1 MNNKKVIVVSVIILA
16 VIVAILFYNKSRSK
30 AKSTSEILTSIS
42 VSVAKVEKQ
51 NLTSTRSMVGTIA
64 ANNDVA
70 IISETSGKVTAVY
83 AEVGQHVSAG
93 APIVQI
99 DDELKK
105 AAYIS
110 AETNYEKAKKDLER
124 FESLYKQ
131 NATTDQQIEGTRLA
145 AKAAEAQ
152 FITIRRQYNDTKIS
166 TPISGI
172 VTSRN
177 VDVGSYVSN
186 NMLVANVVDI
196 SRLKVKINVSESD
209 AFGLKVGDKVEVTT
223 DVYQGV
229 RYAGKIKSISSKA
242 DEAHTYPV
250 EVTLE
255 NSKQH
260 PLRAGMFGRISFE
273 SKMNSDVLAIPRE
286 ALVGSM
292 KTPQVYIVDGGV
304 ARLRNI
310 VAGSEIGTA
319 ISVLGGLK
327 EGDIVVTNGQNNL
340 KDSVA
345 VTIMNKDFAK

>member
-1 MNNKKVIVVSVIILA
+1 MRNKKVIIISIVIIA
-16 VIVAILFYNKSRSK
+16 AIIAILFYNKSRSTL
-30 AKSTSEILTSIS
+30 KSKSEILTSIS
-42 VSVAKVEKQ
+42 VSVTKVEKQ
-51 NLTSTRSMVGTIA
+51 KLSTTRLMVGTIA
-64 ANNDVA
+64 AYNDVA
-70 IISETSGKVTAVY
+70 IISETSGKVTAVR
-83 AEVGQHVSAG
+83 AEVGQHVAAG
-93 APIVQI
+93 GLIVQV

-105 AAYIS
+105 AAFIS

-131 NATTDQQIEGTRLA
+131 KATTDQQIEVARLA
-145 AKAAEAQ
+145 VKAAEAQ
-152 FITIRRQYNDTKIS
+152 YVVSRRQYNDTKIS

-177 VDVGSYVSN
+177 IDVGTYVSN

-209 AFGLKVGDKVEVTT
+209 AFGLKSGDKVDVTT
-223 DVYQGV
+223 DVYPSV
-229 RYAGKIKSISSKA
+229 KYSGKIKSISSKA

-250 EVTLE
+250 EVTLD
-255 NSKQH
+255 NSKQY
-260 PLRAGMFGRISFE
+260 PLKAGMFGRISFA

>member
-1 MNNKKVIVVSVIILA
+1 MRKKRVIIVSVIIIA
-16 VIVAILFYNKSRSK
+16 AIIAILFYNKSRSTL
-30 AKSTSEILTSIS
+30 KSKSEILTSIS
-42 VSVAKVEKQ
+42 VSVTKVEKQ
-51 NLTSTRSMVGTIA
+51 KLTTAHSMVGTIS

-70 IISETSGKVTAVY
+70 IISETSGKVIAVH
-83 AEVGQHVSAG
+83 AEVGQHVSAR
-93 APIVQI
+93 APIVQV

-131 NATTDQQIEGTRLA
+131 NAATDQQIEGARLA
-145 AKAAEAQ
+145 VKAAEAQ
-152 FITIRRQYNDTKIS
+152 YISARRQYNDTKIS

-177 VDVGSYVSN
+177 VDVGTYISN
-186 NMLVANVVDI
+186 GMLVANVVDI
-196 SRLKVKINVSESD
+196 SRLKAKINVSESD
-209 AFGLKVGDKVEVTT
+209 AFGLKVGDKVDITT
-223 DVYQGV
+223 DVYPSV
-229 RYAGKIKSISSKA
+229 KYAGKIKSISSKA

-250 EVTLE
+250 EVTLD
-255 NSKQH
+255 NSKQY
-260 PLRAGMFGRISFE
+260 PLKAGMFGRISFT
-273 SKMNSDVLAIPRE
+273 SKMDGEVLAIPRE

-304 ARLRNI
+304 ARLRSI
-310 VAGSEIGTA
+310 VVGSEIGTA
-319 ISVLGGLK
+319 ISVLGGLN

-345 VTIMNKDFAK
+345 VTIMKEDIAK

>member
-1 MNNKKVIVVSVIILA
+1 MKNKKVVIISVAIIA
-16 VIVAILFYNKSRSK
+16 VIVAILFYNKSRNTL
-30 AKSTSEILTSIS
+30 KSNSEIITS
-42 VSVAKVEKQ
+42 VSVSVKTVNKQ
-51 NLTSTRSMVGTIA
+51 KLTATRSMVGTIS
-64 ANNDVA
+64 ANNDIA
-70 IISETSGKVTAVY
+70 IISETSGKVTTVH

-93 APIVQI
+93 AQIVQV

-110 AETNYEKAKKDLER
+110 AETNTEKAKKDLER

-131 NATTDQQIEGTRLA
+131 NSVTDQQIEGARLA

-152 FITIRRQYNDTKIS
+152 YIAARRQYNDTKIS

-177 VDVGSYVSN
+177 VDVGTFVSN

-209 AFGLKVGDKVEVTT
+209 AFNLKIGDKVDVTT
-223 DVYQGV
+223 DVYPGV
-229 RYAGKIKSISSKA
+229 KYAGKIKSISSKA

-250 EVTLE
+250 EVTLD

-260 PLRAGMFGRISFE
+260 PLKAGMFGRISFVA
-273 SKMNSDVLAIPRE
+273 KMNSDVLAIPRE

-292 KTPQVYIVDGGV
+292 KSPQVYVVEGTV

-310 VAGSEIGTA
+310 VAGSEIGTS
-319 ISVLGGLK
+319 ISVIEGLK

-345 VTIMNKDFAK
+345 VTIMK